1 MKSSRIEF
9 NAELPAP
16 IEKDEG
22 KGKWVSYGK
31 DNLYPQ
37 FLNELYYNNPI
48 HQGIINQKVIFAV
61 GDGVEV
67 EGMENDKF
75 QKNGLSKFS
84 VDEVIENIFFDFEI
98 QEGYYL
104 LFKRSTLGEKEW
116 YVETLPFEL
125 MRPNI
130 DLSRFYYSEDWA
142 QRSQTLEK
150 TGFKSY
156 PSIHEVTNDD
166 MECVMYV
173 KSHSKQIKID
183 GTKKLTSNI
192 FPVPSYS
199 GCLVPIMAGIEMD
212 WFHYAESINGW
223 TSNTIINMNNGIPEP
238 DERAAIESAIRESNT
253 DRKKKGGITILYNDG
268 KERAA
273 TIENQGG
280 NGNDTKYLVTQ
291 EHVMQTI
298 MIGHSTQSAALF
310 GMSKDGAVI
319 DSADNMVS
327 FLRFK
332 ETYVKRRQKNVFES
346 IAFGLNKLN
355 NWKITVKAK
364 DYIPSWIKA
373 AEKPQETKEDFSAS
387 IPESVI
393 LDEFRKYGEDK
404 SKYNFLHSQE
414 FSGDSDEDVINGYL
428 NSRFADVTPRQIQI
442 LGLIDKGENW
452 MSIRSALNIPVTEL
466 AKEFMRLEKEGLVK
480 NGKVTNQGKQNI
492 SVRQE
497 LRVVYSYELRPEISS
512 QPKVIDGTRDFCRVL
527 IEELNRVYT
536 REEINQI
543 SSAVGR
549 DVWSYRGGW
558 YHNPDTGKNRP
569 SCRHIW
575 KQNVITA

>member
-1 MKSSRIEF
+1 
-9 NAELPAP
+9 
-16 IEKDEG
+16 
-22 KGKWVSYGK
+22 
-31 DNLYPQ
+31 
-37 FLNELYYNNPI
+37 
-48 HQGIINQKVIFAV
+48 
-61 GDGVEV
+61 
-67 EGMENDKF
+67 
-75 QKNGLSKFS
+75 
-84 VDEVIENIFFDFEI
+84 
-98 QEGYYL
+98 
-104 LFKRSTLGEKEW
+104 
-116 YVETLPFEL
+116 
-125 MRPNI
+125 
-130 DLSRFYYSEDWA
+130 
-142 QRSQTLEK
+142 
-150 TGFKSY
+150 
-156 PSIHEVTNDD
+156 
-166 MECVMYV
+166 
-173 KSHSKQIKID
+173 
-183 GTKKLTSNI
+183 
-192 FPVPSYS
+192 
-199 GCLVPIMAGIEMD
+199 
-212 WFHYAESINGW
+212 
-223 TSNTIINMNNGIPEP
+223 
-238 DERAAIESAIRESNT
+238 
-253 DRKKKGGITILYNDG
+253 
-268 KERAA
+268 
-273 TIENQGG
+273 
-280 NGNDTKYLVTQ
+280 
-291 EHVMQTI
+291 
-298 MIGHSTQSAALF
+298 
-310 GMSKDGAVI
+310 MSKDGAVI

-332 ETYVKRRQKNVFES
+332 ETYVKRRQKNVLES

-355 NWKITVKAK
+355 NWKIKIKAK

-373 AEKPQETKEDFSAS
+373 AEKPQETKEEFSES

-404 SKYNFLHSQE
+404 SKYKFLHSQE

-428 NSRFADVTPRQIQI
+428 NSRFADVTPRQSQI

-543 SSAVGR
+543 SASVGR
-549 DVWSYRGGW
+549 DVWAYRGGW